1 MMEVSK
7 AKIKE
12 TNKTHVLLKGEK
24 KPTTHRPGCQKDLLL
39 LKIWFRFR

>member
-1 MMEVSK
+1 MCLQHQMVEVSK

-24 KPTTHRPGCQKDLLL
+24 KTNNT
-39 LKIWFRFR
+39 